1 LFKAN
6 TINQLFS
13 ITISFLRLILCL
25 IFALPGNIMTLP
37 LSTAIAFYAEQE
49 RIKAL
54 KNSVVKIKANDVV
67 SSTKMFIYIVTY
79 PVYVILFTF
88 IFNRTLKA
96 YNVDDNRNLLT
107 FVFFLLYPIFS
118 LISIRSHDGVRTHYT
133 EFHGRLL
140 SLCYSG
146 QTELIQSTRKTL
158 KKKVR

>member
-1 LFKAN
+1 
-6 TINQLFS
+6 
-13 ITISFLRLILCL
+13 
-25 IFALPGNIMTLP
+25 
-37 LSTAIAFYAEQE
+37 
-49 RIKAL
+49 
-54 KNSVVKIKANDVV
+54 VVKIKANDVV